1 MKRSVFRTVQRVEM
15 LILGFFKL
23 ASLFPLC
30 NKLIAS
36 ICLPSRSHTP
46 GPACR
51 LEGLAPLE
59 GFPYAA
65 FLDKPWLYC
74 LHLLPS
80 LPLPLSFLL
89 SFSSASHHGLL
100 DSWWVCIAC
109 SEQQAHE
116 RRGVSVE
123 ILLSF
128 NRLTSKVKKK
138 IWIW

>member
-1 MKRSVFRTVQRVEM
+1 M

-30 NKLIAS
+30 NNLIAS

-46 GPACR
+46 GRACR

-59 GFPYAA
+59 GLPDAA
-65 FLDKPWLYC
+65 ILDEPWVYR

-89 SFSSASHHGLL
+89 SFFSASRHELL
-100 DSWWVCIAC
+100 DGKPVRGGEFLWRSCC
-109 SEQQAHE
+109 LFHEQ
-116 RRGVSVE
+116 G
-123 ILLSF
+123 
-128 NRLTSKVKKK
+128 
-138 IWIW
+138 